1 MKHNLKTGLE
11 RCLHVFL
18 WFWLAIPLAYCVGR
32 VFFVDRFIIPSD
44 SMMPELEPGDIIWAQ
59 KWSCGP
65 RLYRSF
71 DFAGPHPDSFRL
83 PGMGKICVGDI
94 AVFNTP
100 VSPLHGDS
108 VWFTIND
115 VCCKRLVGAP
125 GDRIGAVDG
134 HVWNDR
140 ILRPLGSYEMQEMLR
155 WTWDG
160 LYIMTDRFNV
170 FPRTGN
176 GWTIKNWG
184 PLVVPAKGMTV
195 ELEDRSMRELYRSS
209 IEYEMQD
216 TLDSGVSSYTFT
228 HDWYFFLGDN
238 ATVSQDSR
246 YFGFV
251 PDDFLIGIVIIGK

>member
-11 RCLHVFL
+11 RCLHVFM
-18 WFWLAIPLAYCVGR
+18 WIWLILPPAYCCGR
-32 VFFVDRFIIPSD
+32 VFLVDRFIVPSD
-44 SMMPELEPGDIIWAQ
+44 SMMPELEPGCTIWVQ
-59 KWSCGP
+59 KWGYGP

-71 DFAGPHPDSFRL
+71 DFDGPEPCCFRL
-83 PGMGKICVGDI
+83 PGMGKIRVGDI
-94 AVFNTP
+94 VVFNTP

-140 ILRPLGSYEMQEMLR
+140 ILKPVGSREMQENLR

-160 LYIMTDRFNV
+160 LYILSEKFNV
-170 FPRTGN
+170 FPESGN

-184 PLVVPAKGMTV
+184 PVVVPAKGMTV
-195 ELEDRSMRELYRSS
+195 NLDSSSMRGLYRRA
-209 IEYEMQD
+209 IEYEMQG
-216 TLDSGVSSYTFT
+216 TLDSAVNTYTFT
-228 HDWYFFLGDN
+228 HDWFFFLGDN
-238 ATVSQDSR
+238 APNSQDSR

-251 PDDFLIGIVIIGK
+251 PDDFLIGIVIISK